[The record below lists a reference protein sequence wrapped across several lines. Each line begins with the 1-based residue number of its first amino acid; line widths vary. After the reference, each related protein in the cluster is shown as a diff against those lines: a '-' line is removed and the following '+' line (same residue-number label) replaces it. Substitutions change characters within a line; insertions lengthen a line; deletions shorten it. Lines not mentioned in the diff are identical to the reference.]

1 MPGLRNEALNMNH
14 EEKIVE
20 IINRIKINRKIVKD
34 IRESV
39 LAECMASSKYVEAQT
54 LYRENREK
62 MREIEKSNMSLN
74 DLNQL
79 ENAKIAIKDDQ
90 QLLSDVA
97 LNAYTKGE
105 SLSFRRD
112 GQEITATIGVKVQMK
127 LL

>member
-1 MPGLRNEALNMNH
+1 MNH

-54 LYRENREK
+54 LFRENREK
-62 MREIEKSNMSLN
+62 MREIEKQNMSLN
-74 DLNQL
+74 DLTQL
-79 ENAKIAIKDDQ
+79 ENAKLAIKDDQ

-105 SLSFRRD
+105 SLTFRRD
-112 GQEITATIGVKVQMK
+112 GAEYVANIKVGMQMK

>member
-1 MPGLRNEALNMNH
+1 MNH
-14 EEKIVE
+14 EEKIIE
-20 IINRIKINRKIVKD
+20 IVNRIKINRKIVKN

-39 LAECMASSKYVEAQT
+39 MAECMASSKYVEAQT

-79 ENAKIAIKDDQ
+79 ENAKLAIKDDQ

-112 GQEITATIGVKVQMK
+112 GQEITATIGVKVQKK